1 MKAKK
6 FELFMG
12 CLGNGTTL
20 CNKAV
25 EEHGDYKKIGHI
37 SDRGHIKLYVS
48 EDYIP
53 EADMQR
59 IKAVAEQDKQR
70 YMDYW
75 NGLTEAEK
83 YSRLLDELPW
93 KIIRPYMMDKLKTA
107 KQTIEELTEAY
118 MNLH

>member
-6 FELFMG
+6 FELFMC

-25 EEHGDYKKIGHI
+25 EENGDYKIIGHI
-37 SDRGHIKLYVS
+37 SDKGHIRLYVP

-53 EADMQR
+53 EADMKR
-59 IKAVAEQDKQR
+59 IKAVAEQDKQI

-75 NGLTEAEK
+75 NGLTEAGK
-83 YSRLLDELPW
+83 YEHLLIELPW
-93 KIIRPYMMDKLKTA
+93 KIVRPYIIDKSKTI
-107 KQTIEELTEAY
+107 KQAIEDLTETY